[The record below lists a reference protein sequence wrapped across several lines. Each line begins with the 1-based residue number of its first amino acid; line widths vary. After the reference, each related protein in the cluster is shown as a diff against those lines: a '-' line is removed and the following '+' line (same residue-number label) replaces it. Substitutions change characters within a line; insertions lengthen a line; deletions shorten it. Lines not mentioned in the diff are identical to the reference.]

1 MKVKDVIVDCFIKKN
16 FLCLLISK
24 DFVDFYIY
32 VCLYKENV
40 LFGIDMVGLGLYVW
54 GYWIEVGKV
63 LLCEILVVVIILCSG
78 WDVSKLFFDFMC
90 GFGILLIEVVMM
102 VVNIVLG
109 L

>member
-54 GYWIEVGKV
+54 GY
-63 LLCEILVVVIILCSG
+63 
-78 WDVSKLFFDFMC
+78 
-90 GFGILLIEVVMM
+90 
-102 VVNIVLG
+102 
-109 L
+109 

>member
-1 MKVKDVIVDCFIKKN
+1 M
-16 FLCLLISK
+16 
-24 DFVDFYIY
+24 
-32 VCLYKENV
+32 
-40 LFGIDMVGLGLYVW
+40 
-54 GYWIEVGKV
+54 